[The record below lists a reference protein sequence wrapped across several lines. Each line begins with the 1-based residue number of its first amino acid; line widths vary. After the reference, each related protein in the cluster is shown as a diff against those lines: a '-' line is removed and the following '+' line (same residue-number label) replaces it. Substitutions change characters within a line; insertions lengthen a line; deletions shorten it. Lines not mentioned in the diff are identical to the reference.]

1 MQQGVLAVHCFDRI
15 LKASTG
21 KLIGQSF
28 RRIANSVAAFQSAVF
43 PQQSDV
49 FSIVLQAVFD
59 VASLPGVRDDLRA
72 LRSVNAFSLFRCAGD
87 GLCGRI
93 SS

>member
-43 PQQSDV
+43 AQQNDV
-49 FSIVLQAVFD
+49 F
-59 VASLPGVRDDLRA
+59 
-72 LRSVNAFSLFRCAGD
+72 AFSLFGCAGD
-87 GLCGRI
+87 ALCSPIIRRQKSDDAMLPQPI
-93 SS
+93 VAP

>member
-28 RRIANSVAAFQSAVF
+28 RRIANGVAAF
-43 PQQSDV
+43 
-49 FSIVLQAVFD
+49 
-59 VASLPGVRDDLRA
+59 
-72 LRSVNAFSLFRCAGD
+72 
-87 GLCGRI
+87 
-93 SS
+93 